1 MTAVVARIVLRY
13 AAGALV
19 IKGLLPEET
28 GTQIASDADI
38 LSIVETGLGL
48 GIGAVTEA
56 WYFLARKFGWAK

>member
-19 IKGLLPEET
+19 IKGILPEET
-28 GTQIASDADI
+28 GAQIAGDADI
-38 LSIVETGLGL
+38 LNILEVGLGL

-56 WYFLARKFGWAK
+56 WYFLARKFGWQK